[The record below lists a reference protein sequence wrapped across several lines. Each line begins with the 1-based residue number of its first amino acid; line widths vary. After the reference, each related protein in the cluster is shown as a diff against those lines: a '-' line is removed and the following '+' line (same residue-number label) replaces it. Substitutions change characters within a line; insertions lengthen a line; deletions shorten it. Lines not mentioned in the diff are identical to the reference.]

1 MIRRPPRS
9 TRTDTLF
16 PYTTLFRSV
25 AAPREQSD
33 AGASG
38 AGIVSHLHSLL
49 LGSDRSH
56 GRRRSQCLSG
66 RSHIG
71 LCSRRLFFPERFS
84 FFCEP
89 SAKRARRLFSAGAGC
104 AALAFLGCVGGS
116 DGSCFLLL
124 PELSSRLFRWSYS
137 GCHNRKCARST

>member
-71 LCSRRLFFPERFS
+71 LCSRRLFFLRGFLV
-84 FFCEP
+84 F
-89 SAKRARRLFSAGAGC
+89 ARLQRRARGGDFLFARVARPGP
-104 AALAFLGCVGGS
+104 ALAVSVVLS
-116 DGSCFLLL
+116 D
-124 PELSSRLFRWSYS
+124 
-137 GCHNRKCARST
+137 RKRVV

>member
-16 PYTTLFRSV
+16 PYTTLFRS
-25 AAPREQSD
+25 
-33 AGASG
+33 
-38 AGIVSHLHSLL
+38 

-84 FFCEP
+84 CFCEH
-89 SAKRARRLFSAGAGC
+89 SAKRARGRFSAGAGGV
-104 AALAFLGCVGGS
+104 ALACLGGVGGR
-116 DGSCFLLL
+116 DGSWRDGMTGGVGTGVSVWVVLG
-124 PELSSRLFRWSYS
+124 RG
-137 GCHNRKCARST
+137 GCRK